1 MRPRWNFVKNISR
14 FTLTNSGAIFS
25 RMYRRAN
32 KYNGAGQPAHKINH
46 YETDLARFQRTLADG
61 RIGCFIRVGLGFNQL
76 VTMAFNAQKYRYGGL
91 VVEVTKIVAVSY
103 YMGKYQCLVR
113 GYGHNNTEPR
123 KKYTVEA
130 ETNAKAS
137 RIALQMYNVDTNRN
151 GTNG

>member
-1 MRPRWNFVKNISR
+1 M
-14 FTLTNSGAIFS
+14 
-25 RMYRRAN
+25 
-32 KYNGAGQPAHKINH
+32 
-46 YETDLARFQRTLADG
+46 ARFQRTLADG
-61 RIGCFIRVGLGFNQL
+61 RIGCFIRLGLGFNQL

-91 VVEVTKIVAVSY
+91 VVEVTKIVAVSD
-103 YMGKYQCLVR
+103 YMGKFQCLVR